1 MNQLS
6 YRALYC
12 CLAFIA
18 GCSQQSNNYVE
29 TIKLVTLGTPDV
41 TVSAQTIADIPYP
54 SAYLTVGDLPRAF
67 VVLAFEE
74 QQQLKWISADRNL
87 FVYEQG
93 RLVKTVGLP
102 SDLRWMSDR
111 SRDPL
116 RSALSI
122 PATGQSWQ
130 YSAEWSK
137 DDESGHQLQ
146 ATLFRREQES
156 KEILGKSVSLLHLE
170 EQVQDLQTGERWS
183 NHFWIDPQG
192 GAVLVSQQQLGPQ
205 LPVIEFTLL
214 KPL

>member
-1 MNQLS
+1 MKTAITFVLL
-6 YRALYC
+6 AC
-12 CLAFIA
+12 CLSA
-18 GCSQQSNNYVE
+18 CSLKSNFYLE
-29 TIKLVTLGTPDV
+29 TLRTAALGVPDV
-41 TVSAQTIADIPYP
+41 NKSAAEVDAIPYA
-54 SAYLTVGDLPRAF
+54 SAYLTIGSLPRAF
-67 VVLAFEE
+67 VILAFAE

-111 SRDPL
+111 SHDPL
-116 RSALSI
+116 CSALSI

-130 YSAEWSK
+130 YSAEWTK

-146 ATLFRREQES
+146 ATMFRRALES
-156 KEILGKSVSLLHLE
+156 KEILGKSVSLMHLE

-183 NHFWIDPQG
+183 NHFWVDPQAG
-192 GAVLVSQQQLGPQ
+192 DVRVSQQQLGPQ
-205 LPVIEFTLL
+205 LPAIEFTLL

>member
-1 MNQLS
+1 MLMKKS
-6 YRALYC
+6 LLIGTACWL
-12 CLAFIA
+12 LAA
-18 GCSQQSNNYVE
+18 CSLQSNSYVE
-29 TIKLVTLGTPDV
+29 TIKLATVGVADV
-41 TVSAQTIADIPYP
+41 ELSAQQVDAIPYS
-54 SAYLTVGDLPRAF
+54 SAYLTVGDLSRAF

-116 RSALSI
+116 RSALSV

-146 ATLFRREQES
+146 ATLFRRELEA
-156 KEILGKSVSLLHLE
+156 KEILGKSVGLLHLE
-170 EQVQDLQTGERWS
+170 EQVQDLQSGEQWS
-183 NHFWIDPQG
+183 NHFWVDPQAG
-192 GAVLVSQQQLGPQ
+192 DVRVSQQQLGPQ

>member
-1 MNQLS
+1 MKTAITFVLL
-6 YRALYC
+6 AC
-12 CLAFIA
+12 CLSA
-18 GCSQQSNNYVE
+18 CSLKSNFYLE
-29 TIKLVTLGTPDV
+29 TLSTAALGVPDV
-41 TVSAQTIADIPYP
+41 NKSAAEVDAIPYA
-54 SAYLTVGDLPRAF
+54 SAYLTIGSLPRAF
-67 VVLAFEE
+67 VILAFAE

-93 RLVKTVGLP
+93 RLVKTIGLP

-122 PATGQSWQ
+122 PVTGQSWQ

-146 ATLFRREQES
+146 ATLFRRELEA

-170 EQVQDLQTGERWS
+170 EQVQDLQSGERWS
-183 NHFWIDPQG
+183 NHFWVDPQAG
-192 GAVLVSQQQLGPQ
+192 DVRVSQQQLGPQ
-205 LPVIEFTLL
+205 LPAIEFTLL

>member
-1 MNQLS
+1 MKTAITFVLL
-6 YRALYC
+6 AC
-12 CLAFIA
+12 CLSA
-18 GCSQQSNNYVE
+18 CSLKSNFYVE
-29 TIKLVTLGTPDV
+29 TLRTATLGVPDV
-41 TVSAQTIADIPYP
+41 NKSAAEVDAIPYA
-54 SAYLTVGDLPRAF
+54 SAYLTIGSLPRAF
-67 VVLAFEE
+67 VILAFAE

-111 SRDPL
+111 SQDPL

-137 DDESGHQLQ
+137 DDESGHQLH
-146 ATLFRREQES
+146 ATLFRRALEAQ
-156 KEILGKSVSLLHLE
+156 EILGKSVSLLHLE
-170 EQVQDLQTGERWS
+170 EQVQDLQSGERWS
-183 NHFWIDPQG
+183 NHFWVDPQAG
-192 GAVLVSQQQLGPQ
+192 DVRVSQQQLGPQ
-205 LPVIEFTLL
+205 LPAIEFTLL